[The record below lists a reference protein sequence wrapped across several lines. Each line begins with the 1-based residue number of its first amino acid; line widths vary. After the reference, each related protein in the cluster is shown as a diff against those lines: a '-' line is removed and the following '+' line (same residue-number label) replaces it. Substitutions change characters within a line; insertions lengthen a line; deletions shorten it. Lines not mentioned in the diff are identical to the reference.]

1 MKNNI
6 KKYATCRAAATAIL
20 KISTKVLIG
29 LSKLLFLRK
38 QQRLLSEH
46 SVSRA
51 PKELHYNGIFVF
63 RKDVKE
69 QNAWHIEL
77 VVKQKSMF
85 RFMLI
90 TVSERVCA
98 K

>member
-1 MKNNI
+1 MKDVFGFAQHLKTPTYRLGYKLTLKNNI
-6 KKYATCRAAATAIL
+6 NNYATYRAAATAIL

-63 RKDVKE
+63 RKVVKE
-69 QNAWHIEL
+69 QNA
-77 VVKQKSMF
+77 
-85 RFMLI
+85 
-90 TVSERVCA
+90 
-98 K
+98 